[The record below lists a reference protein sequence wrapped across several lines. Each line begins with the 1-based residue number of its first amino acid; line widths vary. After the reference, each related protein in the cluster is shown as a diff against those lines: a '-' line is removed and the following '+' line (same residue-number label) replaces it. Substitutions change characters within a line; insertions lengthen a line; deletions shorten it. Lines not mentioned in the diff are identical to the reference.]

1 MSHYYIDTSALL
13 KRYLVE
19 TGSSWVRSITDAE
32 SSHAI
37 LISELTL
44 AEAAAG
50 IAARSRMPGGISN
63 NRRIRILGQFLR
75 ECDER
80 YDLLATNR
88 IIIDRAVDLTQK
100 FRLRGYDAVQLA
112 TALIAQS
119 AIPSTIEL
127 RFVTND
133 RDLGVA
139 ATAEGLEVDNPSDKG

>member
-13 KRYLVE
+13 KRYIVE
-19 TGSSWVRSITDAE
+19 TGSAWMRTITDVK

-37 LISELTL
+37 LISELTM

-50 IAARSRMPGGISN
+50 IAAKSRMPGGISN

-80 YDLLATNR
+80 YVLLAPNR
-88 IIIDRAVDLTQK
+88 IVIDRAVDLTQK

-119 AIPSTIEL
+119 SIPPNIQL
-127 RFVTND
+127 RFVTSD
-133 RDLGVA
+133 RDLALA
-139 ATAEGLEVDNPSDKG
+139 AAAEGLEVDNPGDKG

>member
-13 KRYLVE
+13 KRYLIE
-19 TGSSWVRSITDAE
+19 TGSSWVRNITDIE
-32 SSHAI
+32 SSHTV

-63 NRRIRILGQFLR
+63 NRRVLILGQFLR

-80 YDLLATNR
+80 YLLLAANR
-88 IIIDRAVDLTQK
+88 EIVNRAVDLTQK
-100 FRLRGYDAVQLA
+100 FRLRGYDSVQLA

-119 AIPSTIEL
+119 ATPSGIQL
-127 RFVTND
+127 HFVTND
-133 RDLGVA
+133 RDLGLA
-139 ATAEGLEVDNPSDKG
+139 AAAEGLEVDYPGDKG

>member
-13 KRYLVE
+13 KRYLIE
-19 TGSSWVRSITDAE
+19 TGSSWVRSITDIE
-32 SSHAI
+32 SSHVI
-37 LISELTL
+37 LISELTM

-50 IAARSRMPGGISN
+50 IAAKSRMPGGISN

-80 YDLLATNR
+80 YDLLAPNR
-88 IIIDRAVDLTQK
+88 TIIGRAVDLTQK

-119 AIPSTIEL
+119 AIPPNIQL
-127 RFVTND
+127 HFVTSD
-133 RDLGVA
+133 QDLGFA
-139 ATAEGLEVDNPSDKG
+139 AAAEGLEVDYPDTKI